1 MPYKNIFPHA
11 NYFSKNGLSLQ
22 PSLISPYH
30 ILEAAKTKSSTMNQ
44 RTNTT
49 IKPLVINDDLLFIVC
64 EN

>member
-49 IKPLVINDDLLFIVC
+49 TKPLVLVEDELFNVFL
-64 EN
+64 N